1 MAGQTLVV
9 EKSDFFHDLAAAL
22 DAWSQAS
29 TDALTTNKAGLQW
42 IEGKDSCS
50 RMREALE
57 KAGVESSAV
66 YAVLDECFRGLL
78 VSVLSIIDGA
88 TEMAEKGRVHLV
100 NEDDESLGE
109 GLHQEFVNYLFDT
122 GRLK

>member
-1 MAGQTLVV
+1 MV
-9 EKSDFFHDLAAAL
+9 EKSDFFQDLAAAL
-22 DAWSQAS
+22 DVWSQAS
-29 TDALTTNKAGLQW
+29 AESLRSDEADLLW
-42 IEGKDSCS
+42 IENKDS
-50 RMREALE
+50 RIRIREALE
-57 KAGVESSAV
+57 QVGVESSDV
-66 YAVLDECFRGLL
+66 HAVLNECFRGLL

-100 NEDDESLGE
+100 NENGKSLGE